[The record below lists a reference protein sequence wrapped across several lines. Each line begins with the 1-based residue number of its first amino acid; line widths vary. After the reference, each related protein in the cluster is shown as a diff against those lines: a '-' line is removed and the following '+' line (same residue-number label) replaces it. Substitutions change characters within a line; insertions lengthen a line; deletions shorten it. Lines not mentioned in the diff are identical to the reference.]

1 MLARSSWPCSSS
13 NLHSH
18 GKCLGAQQGSYL
30 LQEHEPLRPVSD
42 TFVVV
47 GTTTGRWQSTEWGLA
62 SKAT

>member
-18 GKCLGAQQGSYL
+18 RKCLGAQQGSDL
-30 LQEHEPLRPVSD
+30 LQEHEPLRPVSE

-47 GTTTGRWQSTEWGLA
+47 GTITWRWQATGWWLA
-62 SKAT
+62 SKAA